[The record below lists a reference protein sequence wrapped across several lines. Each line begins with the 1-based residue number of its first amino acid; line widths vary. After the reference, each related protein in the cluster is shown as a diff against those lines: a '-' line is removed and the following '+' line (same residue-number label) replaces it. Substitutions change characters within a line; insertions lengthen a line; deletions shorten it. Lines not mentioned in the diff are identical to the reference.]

1 MTHLCIDFGT
11 SSTVAVLAGRQG
23 VRPVL
28 FDGRP
33 SLPSGVCAD
42 PAGRLV
48 AGPDVLLAAAT
59 APERYEPYPKQR
71 IDEKSVLLGGV
82 EVAVADLIA
91 AVLRRVVAQLPAP
104 PQRVTLTHPAAWGAQ
119 RREVL
124 WEAAARAGLNS
135 VRLVSEPVAAAAHFA
150 ATAGDALPAGG
161 AALICDVGAGTVDVS
176 VVRRTPTGFEVL
188 TTTGLPDGGG
198 LDLDAAIVAHL
209 GTVYQSR
216 HGAAWSRLVAPS
228 APGDQAA
235 SRAFWTGVRTGKET
249 LSRSPGTHI
258 HLPII
263 EQEAPLGRE
272 QFESLARPVLDRTV
286 DATRAVLRE
295 ARVEPSALFGVFLV
309 GGGSRVPLL
318 ATLLHR
324 ALGVAPTAVESPELA
339 VASGAVTAEDVSGPD
354 AELTVKAARPM
365 ERPQPYG
372 AERAQAHGAER
383 PKAYGAAQ
391 IPVSKPAKR
400 GRRTRRPRR
409 VVLVVAALVIAAAGG
424 AAAAAW
430 PYGTE
435 LAPYDAETVVEESW
449 NGEFF
454 MQIDS
459 VSRDQASGLL
469 LLRVREATLGENRQ
483 TLDGTGRWVNVRVDP
498 DAEVWHADRTPS
510 DVDELFADLG
520 AREDRSRG
528 FTLTFNPQGE
538 VTAVQ
543 WL

>member
-28 FDGRP
+28 FDGVP
-33 SLPSGVCAD
+33 ALPSGVCAD

-48 AGPDVLLAAAT
+48 AGPDAVHAAAS
-59 APERYEPYPKQR
+59 APERFEPYPKQR

-82 EVAVADLIA
+82 EFAVADLIA
-91 AVLRRVVAQLPAP
+91 TVLRRVVAQLPAP

-135 VRLVSEPVAAAAHFA
+135 VRLISEPVAAAAHFA

-161 AALICDVGAGTVDVS
+161 TALVCDVGAGTVDAS

-188 TTTGLPDGGG
+188 ATTGLPDGGG

-209 GTVYQSR
+209 GTVYAPR
-216 HGAAWSRLVAPS
+216 HGAAWTRLVAPS
-228 APGDQAA
+228 APADRAA
-235 SRAFWTGVRTGKET
+235 SRAFWTGVRVGKEA

-258 HLPII
+258 HLPILQ
-263 EQEAPLGRE
+263 QEAPLGRE
-272 QFESLARPVLDRTV
+272 QFEALARPVLDRTV
-286 DATRAVLRE
+286 DATLAVLRE
-295 ARVEPSALFGVFLV
+295 ARVERSSLGGVFLV

-324 ALGVAPTAVESPELA
+324 ALGVAPAAVEAPELA

-365 ERPQPYG
+365 DRT
-372 AERAQAHGAER
+372 
-383 PKAYGAAQ
+383 KVYGAAA
-391 IPVSKPAKR
+391 IPVSTPAGR
-400 GRRTRRPRR
+400 GRR
-409 VVLVVAALVIAAAGG
+409 VMFVAALVVAAALAG
-424 AAAAAW
+424 ATAAAW
-430 PYGTE
+430 PRGDDNTTG
-435 LAPYDAETVVEESW
+435 PYDDTTVTENVW

-459 VSRDQASGLL
+459 AGRDRSSGRL
-469 LLRVREATLGENRQ
+469 LLRVRQASQDENRE
-483 TLDGTGRWVNVRVDP
+483 TIDGTGPWVTVRVDP
-498 DAEVWHADRTPS
+498 AAEVWRADRTPS
-510 DVDELFADLG
+510 SVDELFTDLS
-520 AREDRSRG
+520 ARDDTTGG
-528 FTLTFNPQGE
+528 FRLTFDPQGTVTE
-538 VTAVQ
+538 VR

>member
-28 FDGRP
+28 IDGLP

-48 AGPDVLLAAAT
+48 TGPEAAHAAAT

-82 EVAVADLIA
+82 EYAVADLIA
-91 AVLRRVVAQLPAP
+91 AVLRRVVGQLPAP

-135 VRLVSEPVAAAAHFA
+135 VRLVSEPVAAAAHFT
-150 ATAGDALPAGG
+150 ATAGDTLPAGG
-161 AALICDVGAGTVDVS
+161 AALVCDVGAGTVDVS

-188 TTTGLPDGGG
+188 TTTGLADGGG

-209 GTVYQSR
+209 GTVYASR
-216 HGAAWSRLVAPS
+216 HGGAWSRLVAPS
-228 APGDQAA
+228 VPGDRAA

-272 QFESLARPVLDRTV
+272 QFEMLARPVLDRTV
-286 DATRAVLRE
+286 DAARAVLRE
-295 ARVEPSALFGVFLV
+295 ARVEPSALFGVFLA

-318 ATLLHR
+318 ASMLHR

-339 VASGAVTAEDVSGPD
+339 VAAGAVTAEDVSGPD
-354 AELTVKAARPM
+354 AELTVKAPRPM
-365 ERPQPYG
+365 DRTKIY
-372 AERAQAHGAER
+372 A
-383 PKAYGAAQ
+383 AAQ
-391 IPVSKPAKR
+391 IPVGKPVKR
-400 GRRTRRPRR
+400 SRRRRRR
-409 VVLVVAALVIAAAGG
+409 AVFLVVAALVVAAAGG

-430 PYGTE
+430 PSGDEDGGKPDGDSVVTE
-435 LAPYDAETVVEESW
+435 NGW

-459 VSRDQASGLL
+459 ASRDQATGRL
-469 LLRVREATLGENRQ
+469 LLRVRQASLGQNRQ
-483 TLDGTGRWVNVRVDP
+483 TIDGTGRWVNVRVDP
-498 DAEVWHADRTPS
+498 DAEVWRADRSPS

-520 AREDRSRG
+520 ARADRKRG
-528 FTLTFNPQGE
+528 FTLTFNPRGE
-538 VTAVQ
+538 VTTVQ

>member
-42 PAGRLV
+42 PAGRPV
-48 AGPDVLLAAAT
+48 AGPDVLFAAAT

-91 AVLRRVVAQLPAP
+91 AVLRRVVGQLPAP

-150 ATAGDALPAGG
+150 ATAGDALPVGG

-176 VVRRTPTGFEVL
+176 VVRRRPTGFEVL
-188 TTTGLPDGGG
+188 TTAGLTDGGG

-209 GTVYQSR
+209 GTVYASR
-216 HGAAWSRLVAPS
+216 HGGAWSRLIAPS

-235 SRAFWTGVRTGKET
+235 SRAFWTGVRVGKET

-263 EQEAPLGRE
+263 EQEVPLGRE
-272 QFESLARPVLDRTV
+272 QFETLARPVLDRTV

-295 ARVEPSALFGVFLV
+295 ARVDPSALFGVFLV

-339 VASGAVTAEDVSGPD
+339 VASGAVTAEDASGPD
-354 AELTVKAARPM
+354 AELTVKAARPL
-365 ERPQPYG
+365 ERT
-372 AERAQAHGAER
+372 
-383 PKAYGAAQ
+383 KIYGAAQ
-391 IPVSKPAKR
+391 IPVGKPAKR
-400 GRRTRRPRR
+400 VRRRRRRT
-409 VVLVVAALVIAAAGG
+409 VFLVAAALVIAAAGG

-430 PYGTE
+430 PSGDEERVPNGDAVITE
-435 LAPYDAETVVEESW
+435 SGW

-459 VSRDQASGLL
+459 ASRDQASGRL
-469 LLRVREATLGENRQ
+469 LLRVREATLGEDRR
-483 TLDGTGRWVNVRVDP
+483 TIDGTGRWVNVRVDP
-498 DAEVWHADRTPS
+498 DAEVWRADRTPS
-510 DVDELFADLG
+510 DVDELFSDLG
-520 AREDRSRG
+520 AREDRGRG
-528 FTLTFNPQGE
+528 FTLTFNPRGE
-538 VTAVQ
+538 VTTVQ